1 MSRSIY
7 YKAIARANEGTSMKR
22 HLWRLSA
29 CGLLGTCAFTSA
41 QDLNQLGIDDLMNI
55 KVTTLSKQAK
65 AAGGLPAAIYVIT
78 SEDFARLGATSVP
91 EVLRIVPGLHVA
103 RIEGNSWM
111 VSIRGFNGRYAN
123 KLLVLVDGRSIY
135 SPLHNGV
142 HWDFQEFNLEGIER
156 IEVIR
161 GPGGILWGSNAV
173 NGIINIITKD
183 AADTVGGYVQADTS
197 AIASRS
203 LAAHFGA
210 QANDGTYVRVYGN
223 ARRNLGFEE
232 VMTGMKSHPS
242 DHVNGGIRVDI
253 TPSPTEKFEISFRNS
268 SNHGSQSVFLP
279 IPTPPYQSVVSVSTP
294 SNKTSLSGRYEW
306 ASSSTTTSEVLF
318 SFEKSNRNDFTMHEH
333 RGTSDF
339 EFKTIHTL
347 PNFSQIVWGI
357 NFRDTSDYIDEATTF
372 AIDPSFAKDR
382 VFGVYGHSEFPI
394 SGSTTMSVGARL
406 EKNDY
411 SGWEF
416 QPNARVAWHPKDTET
431 AWLGAS
437 RAVRVPSRGDA
448 HANILVQYS
457 DGPGMPMALRLFGN
471 PDYQPET
478 VESFEAGYRIQ
489 PNDSSYYDIAI
500 FHNRYRNLRTFE
512 PEDPYVEPGPIPVLV
527 TPFRFGNK
535 LSATTYGIEIAGSWK
550 LPSNWDAQASY
561 SYLHDSFRF
570 DADSGDPFGPYETDR
585 LGSTPAQIANF
596 IVSGPVASNLRFT
609 GSAYFVGALEGRDVP
624 GYSRIDAQLTWSG
637 NNGMQAFVGV
647 QNLLQSKHLEAFPE
661 IGASPTYVPR
671 SFYGGLR
678 WRY

>member
-1 MSRSIY
+1 
-7 YKAIARANEGTSMKR
+7 MKT
-22 HLWRLSA
+22 HHWKLLVG
-29 CGLLGTCAFTSA
+29 GLIGASSGAFA
-41 QDLNQLGIDDLMNI
+41 QDLSQLGIDDLMNI

-111 VSIRGFNGRYAN
+111 VSIRGFNGRFAN

-197 AIASRS
+197 AISSRS

-253 TPSPTEKFEISFRNS
+253 TPSPTEKLEISFRNS

-279 IPTPPYQSVVSVSTP
+279 IPTPPYQSVINVDTP
-294 SNKTSLSGRYEW
+294 SNKTSLAGRYEW
-306 ASSSTTTSEVLF
+306 ASTSTTTSEVLF
-318 SFEKSNRNDFTMHEH
+318 SFERSNRNDFTMHEH
-333 RGTSDF
+333 RWTSDF
-339 EFKTIHTL
+339 EFKTIHAL

-357 NFRDTSDYIDEATTF
+357 NYRDTSDYIDEATTF
-372 AIDPSFAKDR
+372 AIEPSFARDR
-382 VFGVYGHSEFPI
+382 VFGVYGHSEFPL
-394 SGSTTMSVGARL
+394 SGSSTMSVGARL

-416 QPNARVAWHPKDTET
+416 QPNLRMAWQPKDTET

-471 PDYQPET
+471 PGYKPET
-478 VESFEAGYRIQ
+478 VDSFEAGYRIQ
-489 PNDSSYYDIAI
+489 PNDTSYYDIAI

-550 LPSNWDAQASY
+550 LPSNWDAQASF

-570 DADSGDPFGPYETDR
+570 DSDSGDPFGPYETDR
-585 LGSTPAQIANF
+585 LGSTPAQVANL
-596 IVSGPVASNLRFT
+596 IVSGPVAPNLRFT
-609 GSAYFVGALEGRDVP
+609 GSAYLVGALEGRDVP

>member
-1 MSRSIY
+1 
-7 YKAIARANEGTSMKR
+7 MKR
-22 HLWRLSA
+22 HLWRLSV

-183 AADTVGGYVQADTS
+183 AADTVGGYVQADAS
-197 AIASRS
+197 AITSRS

-253 TPSPTEKFEISFRNS
+253 TPSPTEKFELSFRNS

-279 IPTPPYQSVVSVSTP
+279 IPTPPYQSVVDVTTP
-294 SNKTSLSGRYEW
+294 SNKTSLAGRYEW

-357 NFRDTSDYIDEATTF
+357 NYRDTSDYIDEATTF
-372 AIDPSFAKDR
+372 AVEPGFANDR
-382 VFGVYGHSEFPI
+382 VFGVYGHSEFALN
-394 SGSTTMSVGARL
+394 GSSTMSVGARL

-478 VESFEAGYRIQ
+478 VDSFEAGYRIQ

-535 LSATTYGIEIAGSWK
+535 LSATMYGIEIAGSWK

-570 DADSGDPFGPYETDR
+570 DSDSGDPFGPYETDR

-596 IVSGPVASNLRFT
+596 IVSGPVAPNLRFT